1 MTEKDKFIKAYHD
14 FRDSV
19 DFSKRGFM
27 PEVEDIACYLL
38 LGIPPVPADDD
49 TSDEAPI
56 VAIDQRV
63 AILKAVFVELN
74 RERAKAFLDE
84 GMVRYDEAG
93 KRAKRMIKESAL
105 TKSTDLGPL

>member
-1 MTEKDKFIKAYHD
+1 MTEDRFIQAYHD

-38 LGIPPVPADDD
+38 LGIPPVPADEDP
-49 TSDEAPI
+49 SEEGPI

-63 AILKAVFVELN
+63 AILKAVFAELN
-74 RERAKAFLDE
+74 REQAKDFLDE

-93 KRAKRMIKESAL
+93 KRAKRMIRESGIIGDA
-105 TKSTDLGPL
+105 SFRP